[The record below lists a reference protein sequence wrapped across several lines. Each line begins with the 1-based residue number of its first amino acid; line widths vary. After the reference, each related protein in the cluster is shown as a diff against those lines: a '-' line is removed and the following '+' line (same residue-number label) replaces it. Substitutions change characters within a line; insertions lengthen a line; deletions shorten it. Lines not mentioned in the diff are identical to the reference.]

1 MRADDPPPVAPGP
14 LVPVAQSQGH
24 AGKAL
29 AVAAVAIVLIAV
41 VTVFVALAASRGDV
55 EVNLGD
61 AQFNAGQTDRLS
73 KAIDEGGGLPF
84 LYQDL
89 VGNDRHLFVQHLGDE
104 QDEGWVAFGAFDPDD
119 PNCAVLIDRE
129 AKVLVNECD
138 ESITYPLSGEGLRQY
153 PTTVENGRIIVDVNE
168 LTTLTTAG

>member
-1 MRADDPPPVAPGP
+1 M
-14 LVPVAQSQGH
+14 PVAQSQGH

-119 PNCAVLIDRE
+119 PTCAVLIDRE

-138 ESITYPLSGEGLRQY
+138 ESVTYPLSGEGLRQY
-153 PTTVENGRIIVDVNE
+153 PTTVENGRIIIDVNE
-168 LTTLTTAG
+168 LTTSTTAG